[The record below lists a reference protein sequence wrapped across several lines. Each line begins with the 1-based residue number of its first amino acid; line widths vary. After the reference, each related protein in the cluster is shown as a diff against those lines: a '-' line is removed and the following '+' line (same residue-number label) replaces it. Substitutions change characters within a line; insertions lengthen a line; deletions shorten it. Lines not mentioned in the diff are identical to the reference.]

1 MGSIFKT
8 IGKGLFYVLFFPFG
22 LLAILLYA
30 IFGIFVF
37 IYQFIKLIV
46 LFFTGRSFKNELKED
61 IEAKK
66 ILEKNNPNN
75 EEESK
80 EESPLCLYPSDS
92 IVYGSGYVSP
102 SINSEPAKTVE
113 EEKRVEP
120 EPEKVHEDDIE

>member
-22 LLAILLYA
+22 IFAILLYA

-46 LFFTGRSFKNELKED
+46 LFFTGRSFKNELQED

-66 ILEKNNPNN
+66 ILEKNNQNS
-75 EEESK
+75 EEEKK
-80 EESPLCLYPSDS
+80 EESPLSLYPSDS

-102 SINSEPAKTVE
+102 SINSEPAKPVE
-113 EEKRVEP
+113 EKQVEP